1 MLFILFYAGF
11 FVYSVEEM
19 ERKYRE
25 LEKKLLDKDII
36 ADKNLYAE
44 ITREFDS
51 VQKILNGQK
60 KIIELEKEIEEFNE
74 LLDAEKDGSTREEI
88 QGEIENLRER
98 IEDSKRRIVIAL
110 TPPDPLSGKNI
121 IMEIRAGTGGDEAAL
136 FASDLFRMYSRYCE
150 KRRWKAEIL
159 SSHEIGV
166 GGYKEIIFS
175 ISGKDV
181 YQRLRFEMGVH
192 RVQRIPVTESGGR
205 IHTSAVT
212 VAVLPEAEETDIEIS
227 PDDLRIDVFRASGH
241 GGQHVN
247 TTDSAVRITHLPS
260 GLVVTCQDEKSQ
272 HKNKEKALKVLRA
285 RLFELEDRKR
295 KQKEAK
301 ERKNQVGSGDRS
313 ERIRT
318 YNFPQNRLTDHRIG
332 LTLYKL
338 DLIMEGEIDEILD
351 SLIEA
356 DARKRLGNIGV
367 SV

>member
-1 MLFILFYAGF
+1 MYTL
-11 FVYSVEEM
+11 EEM
-19 ERKYRE
+19 ENKYKE
-25 LEKKLLDKDII
+25 LEQKLLDNAVVSDMKR
-36 ADKNLYAE
+36 YAE

-51 VQKILNGQK
+51 VQKIMQEQK
-60 KIIELEKEIEEFNE
+60 RLLEYENEIVEYKRLLEEE
-74 LLDAEKDGSTREEI
+74 TEEDTREQINLEI
-88 QGEIENLRER
+88 TDLQEKAKA
-98 IEDSKRRIVIAL
+98 SKSKVLLAL
-110 TPPDPLSGKNI
+110 IPPDPLSGKNI

-150 KRRWKAEIL
+150 RRRWRVEIL

-166 GGYKEIIFS
+166 GGFKEIVFS
-175 ISGKDV
+175 IAGKEV
-181 YQRLRFEMGVH
+181 YQRMRFEMGGH

-212 VAVLPEAEETDIEIS
+212 VAVLPEAEDTDVQVLQE
-227 PDDLRIDVFRASGH
+227 DLRIDVYRASGH

-285 RLFELEDRKR
+285 RLFELEDKKR
-295 KQKEAK
+295 KAQEAA
-301 ERKNQVGSGDRS
+301 ERKTQVGSGDRS

-318 YNFPQNRLTDHRIG
+318 YNFPQNRVTDHRIG

-338 DLIMEGEIDEILD
+338 DLIMDGEIDEILAALD
-351 SLIEA
+351 EN
-356 DARKRLGNIGV
+356 DAKIRLESIGMGV
-367 SV
+367 

>member
-1 MLFILFYAGF
+1 
-11 FVYSVEEM
+11 VYTLEEM
-19 ERKYRE
+19 EKKYRE
-25 LEKKLLDKDII
+25 LEKKLLDNDVIS
-36 ADKNLYAE
+36 DKNRYAE
-44 ITREFDS
+44 ITREFGNI
-51 VQKILNGQK
+51 QKILSEQK
-60 KIIELEKEIEEFNE
+60 RIVVLEKEIEEYGE
-74 LLDAEKDGSTREEI
+74 LLEGEKDDGVREDI
-88 QGEIENLRER
+88 QREIEELKEKINS
-98 IEDSKRRIVIAL
+98 SKGKVLMAL

-150 KRRWKAEIL
+150 GRRWKAEIL

-212 VAVLPEAEETDIEIS
+212 VAVLPEAEETDIDIS
-227 PDDLRIDVFRASGH
+227 SDDLRIDVYRASGH

-272 HKNKEKALKVLRA
+272 HKNKDKALKVLRA
-285 RLFELEDRKR
+285 RLFEFEDRKR

-301 ERKNQVGSGDRS
+301 ERKSQVGSGDRS

-338 DLIMEGEIDEILD
+338 DLIMGGSIDEILD
-351 SLIEA
+351 ALNEA
-356 DARKRLGNIGV
+356 DAKKRLENIGV
-367 SV
+367 SI

>member
-1 MLFILFYAGF
+1 MGMS
-11 FVYSVEEM
+11 VYTLKEM
-19 ERKYRE
+19 EQKYRE
-25 LEKKLLDKDII
+25 LEKKLLDSEII
-36 ADKNLYAE
+36 SDKNRYAE

-51 VQKILNGQK
+51 IQKILNEQK
-60 KIIELEKEIEEFNE
+60 RIVELEKEIEEYQG
-74 LLDAEKDGSTREEI
+74 LLEDEMEDSERKEI
-88 QGEIENLRER
+88 YTEIEQLKER
-98 IEDSKRRIVIAL
+98 VSSAKQKILVAI
-110 TPPDPLSGKNI
+110 TPTDPLSGKNI
-121 IMEIRAGTGGDEAAL
+121 IMEIRAGTGGDEAAI

-150 KRRWKAEIL
+150 RRRWRIEVL

-181 YQRLRFEMGVH
+181 YQRLRVEMGVH
-192 RVQRIPVTESGGR
+192 RVQRVPVTESGGR

-227 PDDLRIDVFRASGH
+227 SDDLRIDVFRASGH

-247 TTDSAVRITHLPS
+247 TTDSAVRITHMPS

-272 HKNKEKALKVLRA
+272 HKNKERALKVLRA

-295 KQKEAK
+295 REKEAR
-301 ERKNQVGSGDRS
+301 ERKSQVGTGDRS

-318 YNFPQNRLTDHRIG
+318 YNFPQNRVTDHRIG

-338 DLIMEGEIDEILD
+338 DLIMGGEIEEILD
-351 SLIEA
+351 SLNET
-356 DARKRLGNIGV
+356 DAKKRLGVAQREYIEE
-367 SV
+367 